1 MYTVLFLYPPG
12 RVLLRVPSCPHLR
25 QGRLA
30 EHEVAGCCLQLSK
43 RFAETVRV
51 SLPACARVC
60 SMPVSVIP
68 TPLDVL
74 QSGDVLLGL
83 LPQPGSRGTWC
94 LPAVFVALVA
104 FPFACSAKLGTAAVL
119 RVFLLSLVCCP
130 GQGAVRFC
138 RAPPPFSLVS
148 RHPSLHFYFSNKIQ
162 LPADSQ
168 VPERVI
174 LAQHPAWHSSRAL
187 PGSPLSSPGLGTLLV
202 LQPVQGR
209 AE

>member
-1 MYTVLFLYPPG
+1 MYTILFLYPPG

-25 QGRLA
+25 QGRFA
-30 EHEVAGCCLQLSK
+30 EHEVSRCCLQLSK

-51 SLPACARVC
+51 SLPAYACVR
-60 SMPVSVIP
+60 SMPTSVIP

-74 QSGDVLLGL
+74 QSRDVLFGL
-83 LPQPGSRGTWC
+83 LSQPRSRGTWR

-104 FPFACSAKLGTAAVL
+104 FPFACSGKLGTAAVL
-119 RVFLLSLVCCP
+119 RVLLLSLVCCP
-130 GQGAVRFC
+130 CQTAVRLC
-138 RAPPPFSLVS
+138 RAPAPFSLVS
-148 RHPSLHFYFSNKIQ
+148 CQPSLHFYFSNKSQ
-162 LPADSQ
+162 LPAASQ
-168 VPERVI
+168 VPKRII

-187 PGSPLSSPGLGTLLV
+187 AGSPVSSPGLGTLLV